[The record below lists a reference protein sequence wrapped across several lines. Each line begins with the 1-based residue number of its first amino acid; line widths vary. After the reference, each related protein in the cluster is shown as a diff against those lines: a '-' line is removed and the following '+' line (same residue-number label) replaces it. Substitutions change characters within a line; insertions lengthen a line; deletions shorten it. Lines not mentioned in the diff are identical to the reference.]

1 MLIALTI
8 PLKEKSGDRA
18 LLYRVEHALHPWVAF
33 MILPLFAFANAGV
46 SLAGLELADF
56 AQPLTLGIA
65 AGLYVDAARG
75 HARQVRGH
83 DQGRAAVERERRRQH
98 PSVPDGHEA
107 GRPPRRLLKDQGD
120 RIGSIGRRRPVAR
133 GRAGHFGSDGR
144 PGGGRRRVGSRLG
157 CDLVPVLVVFPL
169 ASSPHEHA
177 RDQQADFEHNYA
189 ALKQELMAL
198 DLYMQRL
205 VAAHPGKPLFVS
217 HPVYQYFA
225 RRYELRL
232 QSVNWEPDVMPD
244 EQEWVQLAYAQ
255 ETFPAL
261 WMLWG
266 DMPDAQ
272 IRARLQSL
280 GVAAVVFQPCANR
293 PSQGDFLEV
302 MQRNLDNLKLVF
314 AGS

>member
-1 MLIALTI
+1 MQ
-8 PLKEKSGDRA
+8 
-18 LLYRVEHALHPWVAF
+18 
-33 MILPLFAFANAGV
+33 
-46 SLAGLELADF
+46 GL
-56 AQPLTLGIA
+56 
-65 AGLYVDAARG
+65 
-75 HARQVRGH
+75 
-83 DQGRAAVERERRRQH
+83 
-98 PSVPDGHEA
+98 SSK
-107 GRPPRRLLKDQGD
+107 RP
-120 RIGSIGRRRPVAR
+120 
-133 GRAGHFGSDGR
+133 H
-144 PGGGRRRVGSRLG
+144 
-157 CDLVPVLVVFPL
+157 
-169 ASSPHEHA
+169 
-177 RDQQADFEHNYA
+177 QQADFEHNYA